1 MRIKEAILNSVL
13 LETDILKM
21 KKIVLLIMVVAIAV
35 AFNEQVSKEKNVYIM
50 VVAILVFMFGMM
62 RLSAKTPSKNQDK
75 KEEHDN

>member
-35 AFNEQVSKEKNVYIM
+35 AFNEQISKEKNVYIM
-50 VVAILVFMFGMM
+50 VGAILVFMFGMM

>member
-21 KKIVLLIMVVAIAV
+21 KKIVLLIMIVAIAV

-50 VVAILVFMFGMM
+50 VGAILVFMFGMM

>member
-1 MRIKEAILNSVL
+1 
-13 LETDILKM
+13 M

-50 VVAILVFMFGMM
+50 VGAILVFMFGMM

-75 KEEHDN
+75 KEEHDK

>member
-1 MRIKEAILNSVL
+1 
-13 LETDILKM
+13 M

-50 VVAILVFMFGMM
+50 VGAILVFMFGMM

>member
-35 AFNEQVSKEKNVYIM
+35 AFNQQVSKEKNVYIM
-50 VVAILVFMFGMM
+50 VGAILVFMFGMM

-75 KEEHDN
+75 KEEHDK

>member
-21 KKIVLLIMVVAIAV
+21 KKIVLLIMVIAIAV
-35 AFNEQVSKEKNVYIM
+35 AFNEQISKEKNVYIM
-50 VVAILVFMFGMM
+50 VGAILVFMFGMM